1 MAAIND
7 SDAERYQKWYDPDLE
22 EVNPQI
28 RHLLETYS
36 NIRPADVVS
45 HVNKIRARGF
55 AANPYP
61 CIGNYRFLNLT
72 LLTHPLYKS
81 IISKL
86 QSNSFAIYL
95 DLGCCFGQDLR
106 QLVLDGVPSSQ
117 LVGLDIEGPL
127 MDLGYELFRDRGTVE
142 SKFVV
147 VDIFQGEAQGE
158 PWTELVAKGADV
170 VHCSAFFHLFPLA
183 LQVDAAKVISRVV
196 RKGGII
202 VGRQSGSV
210 KPAEVP
216 AIKAGTTSFR
226 HDLNTLAEMWE
237 NVGMETGTKWKVD
250 GSLDEVGLQT
260 KIKNAVEDEN
270 SRRLLFTITRVE

>member
-1 MAAIND
+1 MAATND
-7 SDAERYQKWYDPDLE
+7 ADAERYREWYDPDLE
-22 EVNPQI
+22 E
-28 RHLLETYS
+28 
-36 NIRPADVVS
+36 
-45 HVNKIRARGF
+45 RAQGF
-55 AANPYP
+55 AANAYP

-86 QSNSFAIYL
+86 QSDSSAIYL

-117 LVGLDIEGPL
+117 LVGLDIKGPL
-127 MDLGYELFRDRGTVE
+127 MDLGYELFLDREKLKST
-142 SKFVV
+142 FVV
-147 VDIFQGEAQGE
+147 VDIFQGEAQRG
-158 PWTELVAKGADV
+158 PWAELVARGADI

-183 LQVDAAKVISRVV
+183 SQVEAAKIISRVV

-210 KPAEVP
+210 KPGEVP

-226 HDLNTLAEMWE
+226 HDPDTLAEMWRR
-237 NVGMETGTKWKVD
+237 VGIETGTKWKVD

-270 SRRLLFTITRVE
+270 SRRLLFTITREE